1 MAKILDYV
9 CNPQKLIPVISNLTM
24 QLSYTICLLVCIGS
38 IMLYI
43 MGCKKSGKWVT
54 MSLGIYTLIQAIGS
68 ALR

>member
-43 MGCKKSGKWVT
+43 MGCKKSGKWAT

>member
-1 MAKILDYV
+1 MTKLLEYT
-9 CNPQKLIPVISNLTM
+9 CNPQRLIPVIFNWTM
-24 QLSYTICLLVCIGS
+24 QLSYTICLLICIGS

-43 MGCKKSGKWVT
+43 TGCKKSGKWAT